1 MERVYAFTDEYGA
14 FGWDIN
20 NPSVSTHF
28 IITAIIV
35 RESELN
41 SFVVKS
47 EALRKKHF
55 QTGEIKSSKIG
66 KDNKRRIRVL
76 RDIQDIPFSI
86 FAVCIDKQ
94 KCLDN
99 MNIKGLQ
106 YKQVFYKFMNNIVHK
121 ELRRAFEKITIV
133 ADEIGSNEYMQSFC
147 KYVDRH
153 QDMPDLF
160 GDAKFSFE
168 KSENDVRI
176 QIADLISG
184 TLAYVYDRHKR
195 TNETP
200 DYLKILKD
208 KIIRVEL
215 YPKTYD
221 TYVLETSAIAEDYDE
236 DIAKL
241 CFSQAVK
248 FVEHN
253 ADDNDP
259 EVKAQVIVLQ
269 YLLFRFMNNDTRG
282 YIYTSELKGQLSGTE
297 LCGISDSSFRMRIIG
312 KLRDKGVI
320 IASSQRGYKI
330 PSKQSELYDFINHD
344 AKIVIP
350 MLSRLKKCRD
360 LVKLGTANQLDL
372 LSHAEYNQ
380 LRSFFDSL
388 PDTDNG
394 WH

>member
-1 MERVYAFTDEYGA
+1 MFTLELVYAFTDEYGA
-14 FGWDIN
+14 FGWDID

-35 RESELN
+35 KASDLD
-41 SFVVKS
+41 SFAQQA

-66 KDNKRRIRVL
+66 KDHRRRL
-76 RDIQDIPFSI
+76 RILNDLQDMPFSV
-86 FAVCIDKQ
+86 FSVCIDKK
-94 KCLDN
+94 KCIEN
-99 MNIKGLQ
+99 MSMRGMQ
-106 YKQVFYKFMNNIVHK
+106 YKKTFYKFMNNIVHR
-121 ELRRAFEKITIV
+121 ELRRAFQKIVVV
-133 ADEIGSNEYMQSFC
+133 ADEVGTNEYMQSFC
-147 KYVDRH
+147 QYVSNH
-153 QDMPDLF
+153 QDLPNLF
-160 GDAKFSFE
+160 GDVQFGFE
-168 KSENDVRI
+168 SSKSDVRI

-184 TLAYVYDRHKR
+184 TLAYVYDTHKHS
-195 TNETP
+195 NDAP
-200 DYLKILKD
+200 NYLQILKD

-221 TYVLETSAIAEDYDE
+221 NYVLENSAIAEDYDA

-241 CFSQAVK
+241 CFAQAAK

-253 ADDNDP
+253 GNDNDP
-259 EVKAQVIVLQ
+259 EIKAQVIVLQ

-282 YIYTSELKGQLSGTE
+282 YIYTQELKGQLANTE
-297 LCGISDSSFRMRIIG
+297 LRGLSDSAFRMKIIG

-320 IASSQRGYKI
+320 LASSQKGYKI

-360 LVKLGTANQLDL
+360 LVKLGTANGLDL
-372 LSHAEYNQ
+372 LDHPEYEQ
-380 LRSFFDSL
+380 LRSYFDSL
-388 PDTDNG
+388 SD
-394 WH
+394 